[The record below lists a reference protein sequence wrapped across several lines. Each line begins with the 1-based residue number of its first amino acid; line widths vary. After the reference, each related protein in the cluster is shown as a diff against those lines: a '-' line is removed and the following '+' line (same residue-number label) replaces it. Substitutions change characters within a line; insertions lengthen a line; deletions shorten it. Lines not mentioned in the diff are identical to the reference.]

1 MKQLFIAM
9 LMASAVAMAQVEVIL
24 IEKLALPAGRE
35 WTNPVYS
42 PDGGSIYFT
51 VTSYDGIWKYT
62 RADNTVSE
70 ITRDPSSGFGFAVSP
85 DGSQIAYRRTTYDAQ
100 TQERMQEAVVV
111 NAATLKTRVAAS
123 GSDVS
128 LPVFVRSEA
137 VYSVNGVPNT
147 QALAKTAA
155 AEVQVLGIENTKIA
169 VLTGGTKV
177 LLDPL
182 GNGSYIW
189 PTLSP
194 DKQLLAAYDVRR
206 GTFICDLNG
215 VVLSR
220 LGRRDGAVWT
230 RDGNWLVYM
239 DDRDDGRSITTSEIC
254 MVSRDG
260 GTTLRLTSSADVLEM
275 NPSCSP
281 VENKIVCSGNGALY
295 VISYKE
301 TK

>member
-9 LMASAVAMAQVEVIL
+9 LMASAVATAQIEVTS
-24 IEKLALPAGRE
+24 IERLVLPAGQD

-51 VTSYDGIWKYT
+51 VSSYDGIWKYT
-62 RADNTVSE
+62 RADNSLSE
-70 ITRDPSSGFGFAVSP
+70 ITRDPSSGFGFAVSQ
-85 DGSQIAYRRTTYDAQ
+85 DGSQIAYRRTSYDAQ
-100 TQERMQEAVVV
+100 THERTQDAVVV
-111 NAATLKTRVAAS
+111 NAATLKARVAAS

-147 QALAKTAA
+147 QVLAKTAA
-155 AEVQVLGIENTKIA
+155 AEVQVLGIENTKMA
-169 VLTGGTKV
+169 VLKGGKKV
-177 LLDPL
+177 LLDPH
-182 GNGSYIW
+182 GDGSYIW

-194 DKQLLAAYDVRR
+194 DKQRIAAYDVRR
-206 GTFICDLNG
+206 GTFVCDLDG
-215 VVLSR
+215 KVSVL
-220 LGRRDGAVWT
+220 LGRRDAAVWT

-239 DDRDDGRSITTSEIC
+239 DDRDDGRSITSSEIC

-260 GTTLRLTSSADVLEM
+260 GTTVRLTSSADVLEM

-281 VENKIVCSGNGALY
+281 TENKIVCSGNGALY

>member
-9 LMASAVAMAQVEVIL
+9 LMASAVATAQVEVIS
-24 IEKLALPAGRE
+24 IEKLVLPAGRE

>member
-220 LGRRDGAVWT
+220 LGLDARRELARVH
-230 RDGNWLVYM
+230 
-239 DDRDDGRSITTSEIC
+239 GRSGRRT
-254 MVSRDG
+254 VDH
-260 GTTLRLTSSADVLEM
+260 DV
-275 NPSCSP
+275 
-281 VENKIVCSGNGALY
+281 
-295 VISYKE
+295 
-301 TK
+301 

>member
-182 GNGSYIW
+182 GDGSYIW

>member
-147 QALAKTAA
+147 QALAKTAV

-169 VLTGGTKV
+169 VLKAGAKI
-177 LLDPL
+177 LLDPF